1 MNKNIRKSLAL
12 GLSALLFPTLTGCNV
27 LKPYNTPEFVTIEAN
42 QTAFLIP
49 LIGNTSEQG
58 VFESEEL
65 LAKTKVA
72 TKEIQIPKRWVQTG
86 KASFKGE
93 WKPSAK
99 LITVDRSPI
108 TREWTADVSGGT
120 NNSNQGVTAKT
131 KDGIKIT
138 LNVNATAQIEEKMAT
153 KYLYFYNTNAL
164 SNVMDTEIKT
174 MAHSRLI
181 EEVAKYDL
189 NDLDIE
195 NIVKTVREEVQQY
208 FLERGI
214 TITALGLA
222 SDPIYPEDIQK
233 AMNSKVKAQQN
244 QEAQAIMNK
253 TAEDKAK
260 SEAEQARLQ
269 QSTIQSQINLK
280 ELEIKQTIANKWDGK
295 MPTVQTGNDSSVIVD
310 TIMNSKDNK

>member
-1 MNKNIRKSLAL
+1 MNKLTRSLMVA
-12 GLSALLFPTLTGCNV
+12 GLIVVSIPTMTGCNI

-49 LIGNTSEQG
+49 LIGDTSEQG

-65 LAKTKVA
+65 LAKTKIA

-86 KASFKGE
+86 KASYRGE

-108 TREWTADVSGGT
+108 TREWTADISDGT
-120 NNSNQGVTAKT
+120 NASNQGVTAKT

-181 EEVAKYDL
+181 EEVAKYNL
-189 NDLDIE
+189 NDLDVE

-214 TITALGLA
+214 TVTALGLA

-269 QSTIQSQINLK
+269 QSTLQSQINLK
-280 ELEIKQTIANKWDGK
+280 ELEIKQTIASKWDGK
-295 MPTVQTGNDSSVIVD
+295 MPTVQSSGNSGIIVD
-310 TIMNSKDNK
+310 TITNKQ